1 MKLIN
6 YRCVECGQ
14 EEEHLL
20 TNEELKEALKEIEC
34 LCGGQMT
41 QFNFT
46 NNNTI
51 QKFDWNK

>member
-14 EEEHLL
+14 EEEWFF
-20 TNEELKEALKEIEC
+20 TSEELKEAPKEIEC
-34 LCGGQMT
+34 LCGRQMT

>member
-6 YRCVECGQ
+6 YRCKECFQ

-20 TNEELKEALKEIEC
+20 TSEEALEAPDRIQC
-34 LCGGQMT
+34 YCGGEME

-51 QKFDWNK
+51 QKFEW